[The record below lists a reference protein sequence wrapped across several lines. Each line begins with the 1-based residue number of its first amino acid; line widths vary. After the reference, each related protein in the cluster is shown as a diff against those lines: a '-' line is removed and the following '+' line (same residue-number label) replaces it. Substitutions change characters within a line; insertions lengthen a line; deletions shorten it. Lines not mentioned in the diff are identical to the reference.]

1 MSGRHAEPSP
11 RRGGPISR
19 IGDLLLTVAS
29 VGGAVCILV
38 VIAALLLDISMM
50 LFKTGSMSPTI
61 PAGSMA
67 VVREIP
73 ASEVVV
79 GDVVTVDR
87 AGQLP
92 VTHRAIAVAPAA
104 DGRTQL
110 TLQGDANPV
119 PDAEPYVVERVRIVL
134 WSIPGVASIFI
145 FLAQPWVML
154 SLAVL
159 VAGLV
164 TWAFWPRADPGTS
177 ESVAPEAVTQ
187 DDTRVGSGT

>member
-1 MSGRHAEPSP
+1 MSGRHAEPSQ
-11 RRGGPISR
+11 RRVAGPAAR
-19 IGDLLLTVAS
+19 VGDAALTIAS
-29 VGGAVCILV
+29 VGGVVCILLV
-38 VIAALLLDISMM
+38 LAALFLDISMM

-61 PAGSMA
+61 PVGSMA

-73 ASEVVV
+73 ATDVVV

-87 AGQLP
+87 SGRLP
-92 VTHRAIAVAPAA
+92 VTHRVVAVDPAP
-104 DGRTQL
+104 DGRVQL

-119 PDAEPYVVERVRIVL
+119 PDSEPYVVERVRIVL
-134 WSIPGVASIFI
+134 WSVPGVAPIFI

-164 TWAFWPRADPGTS
+164 TWAFWPRADPAQQEDS
-177 ESVAPEAVTQ
+177 
-187 DDTRVGSGT
+187 RVGSPS